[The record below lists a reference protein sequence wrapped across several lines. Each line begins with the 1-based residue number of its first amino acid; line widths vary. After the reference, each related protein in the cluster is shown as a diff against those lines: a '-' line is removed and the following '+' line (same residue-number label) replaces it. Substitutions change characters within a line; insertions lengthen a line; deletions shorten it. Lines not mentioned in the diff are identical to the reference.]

1 MRPPSLDGNAV
12 SGEPR
17 DIACASAN
25 NRLKALRRLFGL
37 AGPCTPKSSP
47 RDETDRTPLAA
58 KESGCLALPPLPHDE
73 SLGAG
78 FGLCGVGREATE
90 GAFAAPAWGVRI
102 EEFGQRVVFY
112 LWFCC
117 FHAEMRTSAWQARAE
132 GQWQR
137 RRLPVS
143 SGSCAKTALLL
154 ASQERKSLR
163 ARRRPKRSTLNGLAT
178 TDFELPPNPRPM

>member
-1 MRPPSLDGNAV
+1 MRPPPFDGNLV

-17 DIACASAN
+17 DIACESARI
-25 NRLKALRRLFGL
+25 RLKALRRLFGL
-37 AGPCTPKSSP
+37 AGPCNPKSSP

-78 FGLCGVGREATE
+78 FGLRGVGREASE

-102 EEFGQRVVFY
+102 EELGKEVVF
-112 LWFCC
+112 LCVVFCC
-117 FHAEMRTSAWQARAE
+117 FHAEMRTSAWQARAG

-143 SGSCAKTALLL
+143 CGSCAKTALLL

-163 ARRRPKRSTLNGLAT
+163 ARRRPKRSTLNGLAKNG
-178 TDFELPPNPRPM
+178 FRIAA